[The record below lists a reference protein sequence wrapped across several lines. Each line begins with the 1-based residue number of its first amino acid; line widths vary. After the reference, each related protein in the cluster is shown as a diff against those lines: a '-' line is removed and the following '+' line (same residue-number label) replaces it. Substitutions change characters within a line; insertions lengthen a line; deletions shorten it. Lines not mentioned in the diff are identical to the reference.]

1 MLICGGYDKH
11 IPYEPMG
18 PAVCQKV
25 KTLVLMGDTG
35 PKIEAAVRKTQDYQE
50 GAPEI
55 LHAKNM
61 EEAVALARGAAK
73 PGDVV
78 SLSPASASFDM
89 YPGFEARGRHFKEL
103 VRGL

>member
-1 MLICGGYDKH
+1 MLIAGGYDKH
-11 IPYEPMG
+11 IPYEPLG
-18 PAVCQKV
+18 PAIRGRV

-35 PKIEAAVRKTQDYQE
+35 PKIEQAVREAQG
-50 GAPEI
+50 GALPEI
-55 LHAKNM
+55 LHAKDM
-61 EEAVALARGAAK
+61 EEAVSLARNAAR

-103 VRGL
+103 VNGL